1 MSRSIKKFAII
12 KDKGN
17 EFYNRTIRRKNKEK
31 IKKDTKHI
39 KDVTELNI
47 VEEVDLLNPR
57 EIINDYDIMDYK
69 YIANNSPLNRKW
81 KNKNVQKEYRK

>member
-39 KDVTELNI
+39 KDV
-47 VEEVDLLNPR
+47 EEIDLLNPR
-57 EIINDYDIMDYK
+57 KIINDYDIMDYK